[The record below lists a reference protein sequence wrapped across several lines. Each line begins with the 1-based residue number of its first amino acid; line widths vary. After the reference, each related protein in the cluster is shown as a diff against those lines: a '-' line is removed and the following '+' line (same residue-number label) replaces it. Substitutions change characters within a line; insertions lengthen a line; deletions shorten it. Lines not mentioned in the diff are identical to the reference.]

1 MCYSKSKKAE
11 DVPLPAS
18 DVEADPAAV
27 ARGDGVMSDEE
38 SLCPVQLPVVFD
50 LINGDLDVLIVE

>member
-1 MCYSKSKKAE
+1 
-11 DVPLPAS
+11 
-18 DVEADPAAV
+18 V